1 MDHYDEQ
8 RERWERE
15 IQYNRNHPT
24 NTSTKGVPVMTQPM
38 FLLTE
43 DEYANL
49 LASGMLWELY
59 PEATGDAAIDLR
71 ENHYAS
77 PILNNWSIGGI

>member
-1 MDHYDEQ
+1 MNIEEWK
-8 RERWERE
+8 REYYGEW
-15 IQYNRNHPT
+15 
-24 NTSTKGVPVMTQPM
+24 NTTKESNMNQPM

-71 ENHYAS
+71 ESLYAS
-77 PILNNWSIGGI
+77 PILNNWSTGGI